1 MPLKLLGTLEV
12 PAPAVRADYLL
23 GRGAASLSPN
33 GAAMGSMINLSG
45 LCSLSLCP
53 SAKDSS

>member
-23 GRGAASLSPN
+23 GRGAASLSPD

-45 LCSLSLCP
+45 LCSLSLPLC
-53 SAKDSS
+53 